1 MVSRRLALSLP
12 EQGDVHADKIR
23 LSQRF
28 FERYVLDP
36 GLLFLDAAR
45 MAQVHRLLNR
55 VYIFMVLIS
64 RVVTENIH
72 VKPSTLFDHRQA
84 NAARADDRDR
94 LASCFVPQKRQ
105 IGMPEAPPVFACEV
119 LGRPQLSGDS
129 SQHEEGELRGRLGK
143 NVSGVG
149 ERGLVTVRIRAI
161 DIVKT
166 YRELRDNLQRILAG
180 LKDFCVNLIPQCR
193 DQTVDSRPGSVDDHS
208 LLRSRGVGVNLEL
221 ITSLAQYIEC
231 RPNIASCKN
240 TEIIHGFVRSGVG
253 AGALIRP
260 PNLKM

>member
-84 NAARADDRDR
+84 NPPPPDDRDR
-94 LASCFVPQKRQ
+94 LPRN
-105 IGMPEAPPVFACEV
+105 
-119 LGRPQLSGDS
+119 R
-129 SQHEEGELRGRLGK
+129 
-143 NVSGVG
+143 
-149 ERGLVTVRIRAI
+149 
-161 DIVKT
+161 KT
-166 YRELRDNLQRILAG
+166 PR
-180 LKDFCVNLIPQCR
+180 
-193 DQTVDSRPGSVDDHS
+193 
-208 LLRSRGVGVNLEL
+208 
-221 ITSLAQYIEC
+221 
-231 RPNIASCKN
+231 
-240 TEIIHGFVRSGVG
+240 
-253 AGALIRP
+253 
-260 PNLKM
+260 